1 MKIATIIIRSLFGA
15 LFVFASVSYFLDLIP
30 QPVATGNLKTFQD
43 GMAASGYLMT
53 LVKSM
58 ELICGLAFL
67 SGKFNTLASLVI
79 LPISVNILLVHI
91 FVAPEGLAMGLFV
104 FLANVFLIYRHWGNY
119 KTVFTV

>member
-1 MKIATIIIRSLFGA
+1 MKIVTIIIRSLLGA

-30 QPVATGNLKTFQD
+30 QPVATGNLKIFQD
-43 GMAASGYLMT
+43 GMAASGYLIT
-53 LVKSM
+53 LVKSV

-79 LPISVNILLVHI
+79 LPISINILLVHI

-104 FLANVFLIYRHWGNY
+104 FLANVFLIYRHWNNY
-119 KTVFTV
+119 KALFVI